1 MTTKK
6 EPRILTFE
14 DILAAE
20 DIQNRT
26 VDVPEWGGAVRLR
39 TFTKNVELE
48 MRTKAR
54 DERTGIVDSE
64 KLEMLMLVYGV
75 VEPDLTFDQIPSL
88 RTKNAAVIDRI
99 LGEIVG
105 LNRLGEDAIAKA
117 LADFQEGTGEETPV
131 PAGA

>member
-1 MTTKK
+1 MKQK
-6 EPRILTFE
+6 EPRLLTWE
-14 DILAAE
+14 DIIAAD
-20 DIQNRT
+20 DIASMT
-26 VDVPEWGGAVRLR
+26 LDVPEWGGAVRLR

-48 MRTKAR
+48 MRAKAR
-54 DERTGIVDSE
+54 APDGSVDSE

-75 VEPDLTFDQIPSL
+75 VEPELTYDMVPHL

-105 LNRLGEDAIAKA
+105 LNRLGGDAIDTAVA
-117 LADFQEGTGEETPV
+117 AFQEEPGETTAV